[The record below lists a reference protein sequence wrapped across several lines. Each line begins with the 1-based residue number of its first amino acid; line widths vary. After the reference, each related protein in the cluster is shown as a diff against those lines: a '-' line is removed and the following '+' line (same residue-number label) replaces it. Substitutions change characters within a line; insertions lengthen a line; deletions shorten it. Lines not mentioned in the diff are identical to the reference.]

1 MSGVEFRVGQGFDVH
16 RFGAGDHVVLGGV
29 RIPHERGLEA
39 HSDGD
44 VVIHALCDA
53 VLGAAGLGDIG
64 RHFPDDDPRWRG
76 ADSRTFLRAVAA
88 MAREAGLAVINAD
101 VTVVAQAP
109 RLAPHVEAM
118 GANLAADLGIAPARV
133 NVKATTTEGLGFTGR
148 GEGIAAL
155 AVALLGATG

>member
-1 MSGVEFRVGQGFDVH
+1 MEFRVGQGFDVH

-109 RLAPHVEAM
+109 RLAPHMEAM